1 MNNNNGREM
10 KILVVAALI
19 ISIVA
24 IGIGF
29 AAFSQNLTIN
39 GSASVQTSSWKVK
52 FSDLSSAT
60 LTGTAAEVT
69 KPTLS
74 DTTIETY
81 NVTFKTPGDSVSYKI
96 KVSNTGSYNAKI
108 TTATIPVPTC
118 TGKSG
123 ETTAEA
129 DAGKV
134 CDKLTYTFH
143 LRKDAKWTDDKPVT
157 AKGLYAICKDWSKKF
172 GKYEEIQSSSDYVK
186 TNYIP
191 NNPQQYLI
199 VVVDHVKLLSVA
211 IGHTSKQ
218 EIDEACDY
226 LIHFR
231 NKCSFKLSL
240 WYID

>member
-39 GSASVQTSSWKVK
+39 GNASVQTSSWKVK
-52 FSDLSSAT
+52 FSELGSAT

-81 NVTFKTPGDSVSYKI
+81 NATFKTPGDSISYKI

-118 TGKSG
+118 RGKSG
-123 ETTAEA
+123 ESTAEA

-134 CDKLTYTFH
+134 CDKLTYT
-143 LRKDAKWTDDKPVT
+143 LVYDTDDTKSAGQAVQVGDTLDAGETRPMVLTLKYTEFTDATLLPAADVSISNLGVT
-157 AKGLYAICKDWSKKF
+157 LVYSQA
-172 GKYEEIQSSSDYVK
+172 E
-186 TNYIP
+186 
-191 NNPQQYLI
+191 
-199 VVVDHVKLLSVA
+199 
-211 IGHTSKQ
+211 
-218 EIDEACDY
+218 
-226 LIHFR
+226 
-231 NKCSFKLSL
+231 
-240 WYID
+240 

>member
-29 AAFSQNLTIN
+29 AAFSETLTIN
-39 GSASVQTSSWKVK
+39 GNASVQTSSWKVK
-52 FSDLSSAT
+52 FSELGSAT

-74 DTTIETY
+74 DTTIGTY
-81 NVTFKTPGDSVSYKI
+81 NATFKTPGDSISYKI

-134 CDKLTYTFH
+134 CDKLTYT
-143 LRKDAKWTDDKPVT
+143 LVYDTDDTQSAGQAVQVGDTLDAGETRPMVLTLKYTEFTDATLLPAADVSISNLGVT
-157 AKGLYAICKDWSKKF
+157 LVYSQA
-172 GKYEEIQSSSDYVK
+172 E
-186 TNYIP
+186 
-191 NNPQQYLI
+191 
-199 VVVDHVKLLSVA
+199 
-211 IGHTSKQ
+211 
-218 EIDEACDY
+218 
-226 LIHFR
+226 
-231 NKCSFKLSL
+231 
-240 WYID
+240 

>member
-39 GSASVQTSSWKVK
+39 GNASVQTSSWKVK
-52 FSDLSSAT
+52 FSELGSAT

-74 DTTIETY
+74 DTTIGTY
-81 NVTFKTPGDSVSYKI
+81 NATFKTPGDSISYKI

-108 TTATIPVPTC
+108 TTATISVPTC

-123 ETTAEA
+123 ESTAEA

-134 CDKLTYTFH
+134 CDKLTYT
-143 LRKDAKWTDDKPVT
+143 LVYDTDDTQSAGQAVQVGDTLKAGETRPMLLTLKYTDFIDAALLPAADVSISNLGVT
-157 AKGLYAICKDWSKKF
+157 LVYSQA
-172 GKYEEIQSSSDYVK
+172 E
-186 TNYIP
+186 
-191 NNPQQYLI
+191 
-199 VVVDHVKLLSVA
+199 
-211 IGHTSKQ
+211 
-218 EIDEACDY
+218 
-226 LIHFR
+226 
-231 NKCSFKLSL
+231 
-240 WYID
+240 

>member
-39 GSASVQTSSWKVK
+39 GNASVQTSSWKVK
-52 FSDLSSAT
+52 FSELGSAT

-74 DTTIETY
+74 DTTIGTY

-108 TTATIPVPTC
+108 TTATISVPTC

-123 ETTAEA
+123 ESTAEA

-134 CDKLTYTFH
+134 CDKLTYT
-143 LRKDAKWTDDKPVT
+143 LVYDTDDTKSAGQAVQVGDTLDAGETRPMVLTLKYTEFTDATLLPAADVSISNLGVT
-157 AKGLYAICKDWSKKF
+157 LVYSQA
-172 GKYEEIQSSSDYVK
+172 E
-186 TNYIP
+186 
-191 NNPQQYLI
+191 
-199 VVVDHVKLLSVA
+199 
-211 IGHTSKQ
+211 
-218 EIDEACDY
+218 
-226 LIHFR
+226 
-231 NKCSFKLSL
+231 
-240 WYID
+240 

>member
-29 AAFSQNLTIN
+29 AAFSETLTIN
-39 GSASVQTSSWKVK
+39 GNASVQTSSWKVK
-52 FSDLSSAT
+52 FSELGSAT

-74 DTTIETY
+74 DTTIGTY
-81 NVTFKTPGDSVSYKI
+81 NATFKTPGDSISYKI

-108 TTATIPVPTC
+108 TTATISVPTC

-123 ETTAEA
+123 ESTAEA

-134 CDKLTYTFH
+134 CDKLTYT
-143 LRKDAKWTDDKPVT
+143 LVYDTDDTKSAGQAVQVGDTIDAGETRPMVLTLKYTEFTDATLLPAADVSISNLGVT
-157 AKGLYAICKDWSKKF
+157 LVYSQA
-172 GKYEEIQSSSDYVK
+172 E
-186 TNYIP
+186 
-191 NNPQQYLI
+191 
-199 VVVDHVKLLSVA
+199 
-211 IGHTSKQ
+211 
-218 EIDEACDY
+218 
-226 LIHFR
+226 
-231 NKCSFKLSL
+231 
-240 WYID
+240 

>member
-39 GSASVQTSSWKVK
+39 GNASVQTSSWKVK
-52 FSDLSSAT
+52 FSDLSSAK
-60 LTGTAAEVT
+60 LTGTASEVT
-69 KPTLS
+69 APTLS

-81 NVTFKTPGDSVSYKI
+81 NATFKTPGDSISYKI

-118 TGKSG
+118 RGKSG
-123 ETTAEA
+123 ESTAEA

-134 CDKLTYTFH
+134 CDKLTYT
-143 LRKDAKWTDDKPVT
+143 LVYDTDDTKSAGQAVQVGDTLDAGETRPMVLTLKYTEFTDATLLPAADVSISNLGVT
-157 AKGLYAICKDWSKKF
+157 LVYSQA
-172 GKYEEIQSSSDYVK
+172 E
-186 TNYIP
+186 
-191 NNPQQYLI
+191 
-199 VVVDHVKLLSVA
+199 
-211 IGHTSKQ
+211 
-218 EIDEACDY
+218 
-226 LIHFR
+226 
-231 NKCSFKLSL
+231 
-240 WYID
+240 

>member
-39 GSASVQTSSWKVK
+39 GNASVQTSSWKVK
-52 FSDLSSAT
+52 FIELGSAT

-74 DTTIETY
+74 DTTIGTY
-81 NVTFKTPGDSVSYKI
+81 NATFKTPGDSISYKI

-108 TTATIPVPTC
+108 TTATISVPTC

-123 ETTAEA
+123 ESTAEA

-134 CDKLTYTFH
+134 CDKLTYT
-143 LRKDAKWTDDKPVT
+143 LVYDTDDTKSAGQAVQVGDTLDAGETRPMVLTLKYTEFTDATLLPAADVSISNLGVT
-157 AKGLYAICKDWSKKF
+157 LVYSQA
-172 GKYEEIQSSSDYVK
+172 E
-186 TNYIP
+186 
-191 NNPQQYLI
+191 
-199 VVVDHVKLLSVA
+199 
-211 IGHTSKQ
+211 
-218 EIDEACDY
+218 
-226 LIHFR
+226 
-231 NKCSFKLSL
+231 
-240 WYID
+240 

>member
-29 AAFSQNLTIN
+29 AAFSETLTIN
-39 GSASVQTSSWKVK
+39 GNASVQTSSWKVK
-52 FSDLSSAT
+52 FSELGSAT

-74 DTTIETY
+74 DTTIGTY
-81 NVTFKTPGDSVSYKI
+81 NATFKTPGDSISYKI

-108 TTATIPVPTC
+108 TTATISVPTC

-123 ETTAEA
+123 ESTAEA

-134 CDKLTYTFH
+134 CDKLTYT
-143 LRKDAKWTDDKPVT
+143 LVYDTDDTKSAGQAVQVGDTLDAGETRPMVLTLKYTEFTDATLLPAADVSISNLGVT
-157 AKGLYAICKDWSKKF
+157 LVYSQA
-172 GKYEEIQSSSDYVK
+172 E
-186 TNYIP
+186 
-191 NNPQQYLI
+191 
-199 VVVDHVKLLSVA
+199 
-211 IGHTSKQ
+211 
-218 EIDEACDY
+218 
-226 LIHFR
+226 
-231 NKCSFKLSL
+231 
-240 WYID
+240 

>member
-39 GSASVQTSSWKVK
+39 GNASVQTSSWKVK
-52 FSDLSSAT
+52 FSELGSAT

-74 DTTIETY
+74 DTTIGTY
-81 NVTFKTPGDSVSYKI
+81 NATFKTPGDSISYKI

-134 CDKLTYTFH
+134 CDKLTYT
-143 LRKDAKWTDDKPVT
+143 LVYDTDDTKSAGQAVQVGDTLDAGETRPMVLTLKYTEFTDATLLPAADVSISNLGVT
-157 AKGLYAICKDWSKKF
+157 LVYSQA
-172 GKYEEIQSSSDYVK
+172 E
-186 TNYIP
+186 
-191 NNPQQYLI
+191 
-199 VVVDHVKLLSVA
+199 
-211 IGHTSKQ
+211 
-218 EIDEACDY
+218 
-226 LIHFR
+226 
-231 NKCSFKLSL
+231 
-240 WYID
+240 

>member
-39 GSASVQTSSWKVK
+39 GNASVQTSSWKVK
-52 FSDLSSAT
+52 FSELGSAT

-74 DTTIETY
+74 DTTIGTY
-81 NVTFKTPGDSVSYKI
+81 NATFKTPGDSISYKI

-134 CDKLTYTFH
+134 CDKLTYT
-143 LRKDAKWTDDKPVT
+143 LVYDTDDTQSAGQAVQVGDTLKAGETRPMLLTLKYTDFIDAALLPAADVSISNLGVT
-157 AKGLYAICKDWSKKF
+157 LVYSQA
-172 GKYEEIQSSSDYVK
+172 E
-186 TNYIP
+186 
-191 NNPQQYLI
+191 
-199 VVVDHVKLLSVA
+199 
-211 IGHTSKQ
+211 
-218 EIDEACDY
+218 
-226 LIHFR
+226 
-231 NKCSFKLSL
+231 
-240 WYID
+240 

>member
-39 GSASVQTSSWKVK
+39 GNASVQTSSWKVK
-52 FSDLSSAT
+52 FSELGSAT

-74 DTTIETY
+74 DTTIGTY
-81 NVTFKTPGDSVSYKI
+81 NATFKTPGDSISYKI

-108 TTATIPVPTC
+108 TTATISVPTC

-134 CDKLTYTFH
+134 CDKLTYT
-143 LRKDAKWTDDKPVT
+143 LVYDTDDTQSAGQAVQVGDTLKAGETRPMLLTLKYTDFIDAALLPAADVSISNLGVT
-157 AKGLYAICKDWSKKF
+157 LVYSQA
-172 GKYEEIQSSSDYVK
+172 E
-186 TNYIP
+186 
-191 NNPQQYLI
+191 
-199 VVVDHVKLLSVA
+199 
-211 IGHTSKQ
+211 
-218 EIDEACDY
+218 
-226 LIHFR
+226 
-231 NKCSFKLSL
+231 
-240 WYID
+240 

>member
-39 GSASVQTSSWKVK
+39 GNASVQTSSWKVK
-52 FSDLSSAT
+52 FSELGSAT

-74 DTTIETY
+74 DTTIGTY
-81 NVTFKTPGDSVSYKI
+81 NATFKTPGDSISYKI

-108 TTATIPVPTC
+108 TTATISVPTC

-123 ETTAEA
+123 ESTAEA

-134 CDKLTYTFH
+134 CDKLTYT
-143 LRKDAKWTDDKPVT
+143 LVYDTDDTKSAGQAVQVGDTLDAGETRPMVLTLKYTDFIDAALLPAADVSISNLGVT
-157 AKGLYAICKDWSKKF
+157 LVYSQA
-172 GKYEEIQSSSDYVK
+172 E
-186 TNYIP
+186 
-191 NNPQQYLI
+191 
-199 VVVDHVKLLSVA
+199 
-211 IGHTSKQ
+211 
-218 EIDEACDY
+218 
-226 LIHFR
+226 
-231 NKCSFKLSL
+231 
-240 WYID
+240 

>member
-39 GSASVQTSSWKVK
+39 GNASVQTSSWNVK
-52 FSDLSSAT
+52 FSELGSAT

-74 DTTIETY
+74 DTTIGTY
-81 NVTFKTPGDSVSYKI
+81 NATFKTPGDSISYKI

-108 TTATIPVPTC
+108 TTATISVPTC

-134 CDKLTYTFH
+134 CDKLTYT
-143 LRKDAKWTDDKPVT
+143 LVYDTDDTKSAGQAVQVGDTLDAGETRPMVLTLKYTEFTDATLLPAADVSISNLGVT
-157 AKGLYAICKDWSKKF
+157 LVYSQA
-172 GKYEEIQSSSDYVK
+172 E
-186 TNYIP
+186 
-191 NNPQQYLI
+191 
-199 VVVDHVKLLSVA
+199 
-211 IGHTSKQ
+211 
-218 EIDEACDY
+218 
-226 LIHFR
+226 
-231 NKCSFKLSL
+231 
-240 WYID
+240 

>member
-29 AAFSQNLTIN
+29 AAFSETLTIN
-39 GSASVQTSSWKVK
+39 GNASVQTSSWKVK
-52 FSDLSSAT
+52 FSELGSAT

-74 DTTIETY
+74 DTTIGTY
-81 NVTFKTPGDSVSYKI
+81 NATFKTPGDSISYKI

-118 TGKSG
+118 RGKSG
-123 ETTAEA
+123 ESTAEA

-134 CDKLTYTFH
+134 CDKLTYT
-143 LRKDAKWTDDKPVT
+143 LVYDTDDTKSAGQAVQVGDTLDAGETRPMVLTLKYTEFTDATLLPAADVSISNLGVT
-157 AKGLYAICKDWSKKF
+157 LVYSQA
-172 GKYEEIQSSSDYVK
+172 E
-186 TNYIP
+186 
-191 NNPQQYLI
+191 
-199 VVVDHVKLLSVA
+199 
-211 IGHTSKQ
+211 
-218 EIDEACDY
+218 
-226 LIHFR
+226 
-231 NKCSFKLSL
+231 
-240 WYID
+240 

>member
-39 GSASVQTSSWKVK
+39 GNASVQTSSWKVK
-52 FSDLSSAT
+52 FSELSSAT

-81 NVTFKTPGDSVSYKI
+81 NATFKTPGDSISYKI

-134 CDKLTYTFH
+134 CDKLTYT
-143 LRKDAKWTDDKPVT
+143 LVYDTDDTQSAGQAVQVGDTLKAGETRPMLLTLKYTDFIDAALLPAADVSISNLGVT
-157 AKGLYAICKDWSKKF
+157 LVYSQA
-172 GKYEEIQSSSDYVK
+172 E
-186 TNYIP
+186 
-191 NNPQQYLI
+191 
-199 VVVDHVKLLSVA
+199 
-211 IGHTSKQ
+211 
-218 EIDEACDY
+218 
-226 LIHFR
+226 
-231 NKCSFKLSL
+231 
-240 WYID
+240 

>member
-39 GSASVQTSSWKVK
+39 GNASVQTSSWKVK
-52 FSDLSSAT
+52 FSELGSAT

-81 NVTFKTPGDSVSYKI
+81 NATFKTPGDSISYKI

-134 CDKLTYTFH
+134 CDKLTYT
-143 LRKDAKWTDDKPVT
+143 LVYDTDDTKSAGQAVQVGDTLDAGETRPMVLTLKYTEFTDATLLPAADVSISNLGVT
-157 AKGLYAICKDWSKKF
+157 LVYSQA
-172 GKYEEIQSSSDYVK
+172 E
-186 TNYIP
+186 
-191 NNPQQYLI
+191 
-199 VVVDHVKLLSVA
+199 
-211 IGHTSKQ
+211 
-218 EIDEACDY
+218 
-226 LIHFR
+226 
-231 NKCSFKLSL
+231 
-240 WYID
+240 

>member
-29 AAFSQNLTIN
+29 AAFSETLTIN
-39 GSASVQTSSWKVK
+39 GNASVQTSSWKVK
-52 FSDLSSAT
+52 FSELSSAT

-69 KPTLS
+69 APTKS

-81 NVTFKTPGDSVSYKI
+81 NVTFRTPGDSVSYKI

-123 ETTAEA
+123 ESTA
-129 DAGKV
+129 DADKTKV
-134 CDKLTYTFH
+134 CDKLTYT
-143 LRKDAKWTDDKPVT
+143 LVYDEGDTDAGQTVKVGDTLNAGQTRPMILTLKYADFTDATLLPAADVSISNLGVT
-157 AKGLYAICKDWSKKF
+157 LVYSQA
-172 GKYEEIQSSSDYVK
+172 E
-186 TNYIP
+186 
-191 NNPQQYLI
+191 
-199 VVVDHVKLLSVA
+199 
-211 IGHTSKQ
+211 
-218 EIDEACDY
+218 
-226 LIHFR
+226 
-231 NKCSFKLSL
+231 
-240 WYID
+240 

>member
-29 AAFSQNLTIN
+29 AAFSHNLTIN
-39 GSASVQTSSWKVK
+39 GNASVQTSSWKVK
-52 FSDLSSAT
+52 FSELGSAT
-60 LTGTAAEVT
+60 VTGTAAEVT

-81 NVTFKTPGDSVSYKI
+81 NATFKTPGDSISYKI

-118 TGKSG
+118 RGKSG
-123 ETTAEA
+123 ESTAEA

-134 CDKLTYTFH
+134 CDKLTYT
-143 LRKDAKWTDDKPVT
+143 LVYDTDDTKSAGQAVQVGDTLDAGETRPMVLTLKYTEFTDATLLPAADVSISNLGVT
-157 AKGLYAICKDWSKKF
+157 LVYSQA
-172 GKYEEIQSSSDYVK
+172 E
-186 TNYIP
+186 
-191 NNPQQYLI
+191 
-199 VVVDHVKLLSVA
+199 
-211 IGHTSKQ
+211 
-218 EIDEACDY
+218 
-226 LIHFR
+226 
-231 NKCSFKLSL
+231 
-240 WYID
+240 

>member
-29 AAFSQNLTIN
+29 AAFSETLTIN
-39 GSASVQTSSWKVK
+39 GNASVQTSSWKVK
-52 FSDLSSAT
+52 FSELGSAT

-74 DTTIETY
+74 DTTIGTY
-81 NVTFKTPGDSVSYKI
+81 NATFKTPGDSISYKI

-123 ETTAEA
+123 ESTAEA

-134 CDKLTYTFH
+134 CDKLTYT
-143 LRKDAKWTDDKPVT
+143 LVYDTDDTKSAGQAVQVGDTLDAGETRPMVLTLKYTEFTDATLLPAADVSISNLGVT
-157 AKGLYAICKDWSKKF
+157 LVYSQA
-172 GKYEEIQSSSDYVK
+172 E
-186 TNYIP
+186 
-191 NNPQQYLI
+191 
-199 VVVDHVKLLSVA
+199 
-211 IGHTSKQ
+211 
-218 EIDEACDY
+218 
-226 LIHFR
+226 
-231 NKCSFKLSL
+231 
-240 WYID
+240 

>member
-39 GSASVQTSSWKVK
+39 GNASVQTSSWKVK
-52 FSDLSSAT
+52 FSELGSAT

-74 DTTIETY
+74 DTTIGTY
-81 NVTFKTPGDSVSYKI
+81 NATFKTPGDSISYKI

-108 TTATIPVPTC
+108 TTATISVPTC

-123 ETTAEA
+123 ESTAEA

-134 CDKLTYTFH
+134 CDKLTYT
-143 LRKDAKWTDDKPVT
+143 LVYDTDDTKSAGQAVQVGDTLKAGETRPMLLTLKYTDFIDAALLPAADVSISNLGVT
-157 AKGLYAICKDWSKKF
+157 LVYSQA
-172 GKYEEIQSSSDYVK
+172 E
-186 TNYIP
+186 
-191 NNPQQYLI
+191 
-199 VVVDHVKLLSVA
+199 
-211 IGHTSKQ
+211 
-218 EIDEACDY
+218 
-226 LIHFR
+226 
-231 NKCSFKLSL
+231 
-240 WYID
+240 

>member
-39 GSASVQTSSWKVK
+39 GNASVQTSSWKVK
-52 FSDLSSAT
+52 FSELSSAT

-81 NVTFKTPGDSVSYKI
+81 NATFKTPGDSISYKI

-123 ETTAEA
+123 ESTAEA
-129 DAGKV
+129 DATKV
-134 CDKLTYTFH
+134 CDKLTYT
-143 LRKDAKWTDDKPVT
+143 LVYDTDDTQSAGQAVQVGDTLKAGETRPMLLT
-157 AKGLYAICKDWSKKF
+157 L
-172 GKYEEIQSSSDYVK
+172 KYTDFIDA
-186 TNYIP
+186 T
-191 NNPQQYLI
+191 
-199 VVVDHVKLLSVA
+199 LLPAADVSISNLGITLVYSQA
-211 IGHTSKQ
+211 
-218 EIDEACDY
+218 E
-226 LIHFR
+226 
-231 NKCSFKLSL
+231 
-240 WYID
+240 

>member
-29 AAFSQNLTIN
+29 AAFSETLTIN

-52 FSDLSSAT
+52 FSELGTAK

-81 NVTFKTPGDSVSYKI
+81 NATFKTPGDSVSYKI

-108 TTATIPVPTC
+108 TTATISVPSC
-118 TGKSG
+118 TGKAG
-123 ETTAEA
+123 EATA
-129 DAGKV
+129 DADATKV
-134 CDKLTYTFH
+134 CDKLTYT
-143 LRKDAKWTDDKPVT
+143 LVYDTDDTQSAGQAVAVGDTLKVGETRPMVLTLKYAEFTDAALLPAADVSISNLGVT
-157 AKGLYAICKDWSKKF
+157 LVYSQA
-172 GKYEEIQSSSDYVK
+172 E
-186 TNYIP
+186 
-191 NNPQQYLI
+191 
-199 VVVDHVKLLSVA
+199 
-211 IGHTSKQ
+211 
-218 EIDEACDY
+218 
-226 LIHFR
+226 
-231 NKCSFKLSL
+231 
-240 WYID
+240 

>member
-39 GSASVQTSSWKVK
+39 GNASVQTSSWKVK
-52 FSDLSSAT
+52 FSELGSAT

-74 DTTIETY
+74 DTTIGTY
-81 NVTFKTPGDSVSYKI
+81 NATFKTPGDSISYKI

-118 TGKSG
+118 RGKSG
-123 ETTAEA
+123 ESTAEA

-134 CDKLTYTFH
+134 CDKLTYT
-143 LRKDAKWTDDKPVT
+143 LVYDTDDTKSAGQAVQVGDTLDAGETRPMVLTLKYTEFTDATLLPAADVSISNLGVT
-157 AKGLYAICKDWSKKF
+157 LVYSQA
-172 GKYEEIQSSSDYVK
+172 E
-186 TNYIP
+186 
-191 NNPQQYLI
+191 
-199 VVVDHVKLLSVA
+199 
-211 IGHTSKQ
+211 
-218 EIDEACDY
+218 
-226 LIHFR
+226 
-231 NKCSFKLSL
+231 
-240 WYID
+240 